1 MIPTALFKVV
11 LVMVYGPALK
21 AVESVR
27 ALVPATTS
35 SVVTVLLIA
44 IVLLEPVNA
53 VPCVQVVPFPAVT
66 GVLASSVKHM
76 IVVPPLTLVHV
87 TDMGELELP
96 EAGVQLGAVAE
107 LLVLITK
114 LPVTKLLG
122 FAVKLLPAIAKR
134 DWVDETATGPVYK
147 VPC

>member
-1 MIPTALFKVV
+1 
-11 LVMVYGPALK
+11 
-21 AVESVR
+21 
-27 ALVPATTS
+27 
-35 SVVTVLLIA
+35 
-44 IVLLEPVNA
+44 
-53 VPCVQVVPFPAVT
+53 
-66 GVLASSVKHM
+66 M